1 MKTAQDNVDQ
11 GFMERDEALK
21 DLDKRLK
28 QKEWEVQDFKAVQ
41 EAKYVFLF
49 NDLILRLHIF
59 VKIIVKISKYA
70 LDYFKLQKEK

>member
-11 GFMERDEALK
+11 GFVERDEALK

-41 EAKYVFLF
+41 EAKYVHVYV
-49 NDLILRLHIF
+49 RY
-59 VKIIVKISKYA
+59 IIYKGR
-70 LDYFKLQKEK
+70 